1 MKNGRS
7 RSKMRSGKLPLKAVA
22 VTIMALVLM
31 ALSTASFTITVDA
44 HMPGAKAPPAF
55 ELSPIVIA
63 DDGTEIEITIEDVGN
78 YHNERMKEFKRDM
91 LKKQNKTEEEID
103 KIIEKEFAGSTG
115 ICPCSS
121 FAFRAALLGISE
133 LWGDEIPERADIKF
147 ITRRPTPGAT
157 QCLQYI
163 TGTGPGV
170 PDVKSKGELQM
181 ILPDGTEVTDL
192 SVKNLKKYMVDMNL
206 SNWNIVII
214 RKSTGDEF
222 EVQVKEGV
230 IPEGFFELR
239 KKVKVEKTATP
250 EEIEEFRTQWEAVR
264 DAFLTQ
270 PDWELFEGVE
280 EPEEEEPDVVGGAI
294 FFSIL
299 VIGLG
304 LLAVL
309 SLRVRAKVR

>member
-1 MKNGRS
+1 MRNEK
-7 RSKMRSGKLPLKAVA
+7 SKVQSAKLPLKAVA
-22 VTIMALVLM
+22 IVALVLL
-31 ALSTASFTITVDA
+31 ALSTAVISVDA

-55 ELSPIVIA
+55 ELAPIVIT
-63 DDGTEIEITIEDVGN
+63 DDGTEVEITIEDVGN
-78 YHNERMKEFKRDM
+78 YHNERMTEFKRNM
-91 LKKQNKTEEEID
+91 LKKQNKTDEEID
-103 KIIEKEFAGSTG
+103 KIIEKEFAGVTG

-121 FAFRAALLGISE
+121 CAFRAALLGIAE

-147 ITRRPTPGAT
+147 ISRRPTPGAT

-163 TGTGPGV
+163 TGTGPKV
-170 PDVKSKGELQM
+170 PDVTSKGELQM

-192 SVKNLKKYMVDMNL
+192 SVKNLKKHMADMDL
-206 SNWNIVII
+206 STWNFVTI

-230 IPEGFFELR
+230 HPEGFSELR

-250 EEIEEFRTQWEAVR
+250 EEMDEFRVQWEAVR

-270 PDWELFEGVE
+270 PDWELFEGIE
-280 EPEEEEPDVVGGAI
+280 EPEEEEPDIVGGAI

-299 VIGLG
+299 VIGLIS
-304 LLAVL
+304 LLALVY
-309 SLRVRAKVR
+309 SRKKAR

>member
-1 MKNGRS
+1 MRNAKSKMKNAKLA
-7 RSKMRSGKLPLKAVA
+7 SKTITI
-22 VTIMALVLM
+22 VTLVVLM
-31 ALSTASFTITVDA
+31 ALSTAVISVDA

-55 ELSPIVIA
+55 ELAPIVIT
-63 DDGTEIEITIEDVGN
+63 DGGVEIEITIEDVGN
-78 YHNERMKEFKRDM
+78 YHNERMAEFKRNT
-91 LKKQNKTEEEID
+91 LKKQNKTDEEID
-103 KIIEKEFAGSTG
+103 KIIEKEFAGATG

-121 FAFRAALLGISE
+121 CAFRAALLGISE

-147 ITRRPTPGAT
+147 ISRRPTPGAT

-163 TGTGPGV
+163 TGTGPKV
-170 PDVKSKGELQM
+170 PDVTSKGELRL

-192 SVKNLKKYMVDMNL
+192 SVKNLKKYMVDMDL
-206 SNWNIVII
+206 GNWNFVII

-230 IPEGFFELR
+230 IPEAFSELR

-250 EEIEEFRTQWEAVR
+250 EEIDEFRVQWEAVR

-280 EPEEEEPDVVGGAI
+280 EPEESFPVGGAI
-294 FFSIL
+294 FFSML

-304 LLAVL
+304 LLLVL
-309 SLRVRAKVR
+309 SIRGKAR